1 MMSRGTESVSKWSK
15 MISKLKDEEEADTE
29 LEETHHEDEDNVKES
44 KGSAQTHAGG
54 EGGPSS
60 MSLSLAF
67 SIQWLDRLCGIV
79 PSSSKGR
86 TIYMLTMLSIPLLPI
101 LALITQ
107 NIVLLTDTIQRKTD
121 LLDADRSVLKSD
133 ETARLISALQQVRTR
148 QQCLT
153 INGD

>member
-1 MMSRGTESVSKWSK
+1 MNR
-15 MISKLKDEEEADTE
+15 KLSGNLLPIIPW
-29 LEETHHEDEDNVKES
+29 LEETQHDEDIVKES
-44 KGSAQTHAGG
+44 KDSTLTQAGG
-54 EGGPSS
+54 EGGSSS

-86 TIYMLTMLSIPLLPI
+86 MIYMLTMLSIPLLPI

-153 INGD
+153 INGE

>member
-1 MMSRGTESVSKWSK
+1 MNR
-15 MISKLKDEEEADTE
+15 KLSGNLLPIIPW
-29 LEETHHEDEDNVKES
+29 LEETQHDEDIVKES
-44 KGSAQTHAGG
+44 KDSTLTQAGG
-54 EGGPSS
+54 EAGSSS

-86 TIYMLTMLSIPLLPI
+86 MIYMLTMLSIPLLPI

-133 ETARLISALQQVRTR
+133 ETARLISALQQVRR
-148 QQCLT
+148 FWDKSLSLRWRCLVLAK
-153 INGD
+153 ILHSLH

>member
-1 MMSRGTESVSKWSK
+1 MMSGGTESTSKWSK
-15 MISKLKDEEEADTE
+15 MISKLKEEEADAE
-29 LEETHHEDEDNVKES
+29 LEETHHDEDIVKES
-44 KGSAQTHAGG
+44 KDSRLTQAGG
-54 EGGPSS
+54 EGGSSS

-86 TIYMLTMLSIPLLPI
+86 MIYMLTMLSIPLLPI

-133 ETARLISALQQVRTR
+133 ETARLISALQQVRTH

-153 INGD
+153 INGE

>member
-1 MMSRGTESVSKWSK
+1 MMSGGTESTSKWSK
-15 MISKLKDEEEADTE
+15 MISKLKEEEADAE
-29 LEETHHEDEDNVKES
+29 LEETHHDEDNVKES
-44 KGSAQTHAGG
+44 KDSTLTQAGG
-54 EGGPSS
+54 EAGSSS

-86 TIYMLTMLSIPLLPI
+86 MIYMLTMLSIPLLPI

-133 ETARLISALQQVRTR
+133 ETARLISALQQVRTC

-153 INGD
+153 INGE

>member
-1 MMSRGTESVSKWSK
+1 
-15 MISKLKDEEEADTE
+15 MISKLKEEEADAE
-29 LEETHHEDEDNVKES
+29 LEETHHDEDNVKES
-44 KGSAQTHAGG
+44 KDSTLTQPGG
-54 EGGPSS
+54 EAGSSS

-67 SIQWLDRLCGIV
+67 SIQWLDRVCGIV

-86 TIYMLTMLSIPLLPI
+86 MIYMLTMLSIPLLPI

-153 INGD
+153 INGE

>member
-1 MMSRGTESVSKWSK
+1 
-15 MISKLKDEEEADTE
+15 
-29 LEETHHEDEDNVKES
+29 
-44 KGSAQTHAGG
+44 
-54 EGGPSS
+54 
-60 MSLSLAF
+60 
-67 SIQWLDRLCGIV
+67 
-79 PSSSKGR
+79 
-86 TIYMLTMLSIPLLPI
+86 MLTMLSIPLLPI

>member
-1 MMSRGTESVSKWSK
+1 
-15 MISKLKDEEEADTE
+15 MISKLKEEEADAE
-29 LEETHHEDEDNVKES
+29 LEETHHDEDNVKES
-44 KGSAQTHAGG
+44 KDSTLTQAGG
-54 EGGPSS
+54 EPGAGSS
-60 MSLSLAF
+60 TMSLSLAF

-86 TIYMLTMLSIPLLPI
+86 MIYMLTMLSIPLLPI

-133 ETARLISALQQVRTR
+133 ETARLISALQQVRTC
-148 QQCLT
+148 QQCMT
-153 INGD
+153 INRE

>member
-1 MMSRGTESVSKWSK
+1 MMSGGTESTSKWSK
-15 MISKLKDEEEADTE
+15 MISKLKDEEADAE
-29 LEETHHEDEDNVKES
+29 LEETHHDEDNVKES
-44 KGSAQTHAGG
+44 KDSTLTQAGG
-54 EGGPSS
+54 EGGSSS

-86 TIYMLTMLSIPLLPI
+86 MIYMLTMLSIPLLPI

-153 INGD
+153 INGE

>member
-1 MMSRGTESVSKWSK
+1 MMSGGTESTSKWSK
-15 MISKLKDEEEADTE
+15 MISKLKEEEADAE
-29 LEETHHEDEDNVKES
+29 LEETHHDEDNVKES
-44 KGSAQTHAGG
+44 KDSTLTQAGG
-54 EGGPSS
+54 EAGSSS

-86 TIYMLTMLSIPLLPI
+86 MIYMLTMLSIPLLPI

-153 INGD
+153 INGE

>member
-1 MMSRGTESVSKWSK
+1 MSKWSK

-44 KGSAQTHAGG
+44 KGSSAQTHAGG
-54 EGGPSS
+54 EAGSSS

-86 TIYMLTMLSIPLLPI
+86 MIYMLTMLSIPLLPI